1 MAQII
6 AGRFH
11 TFQQAEGVARHLAS
25 ENIPQQDISIFF
37 VNPAGRHAIY
47 PYGGDQY
54 VDPSAKA
61 AGSHSRIGI
70 LIGGLAGLVIGGI
83 TYAAGWQTGLA
94 PLFGLLLGAFIGTFL
109 GTVQGM
115 ERGGE
120 PQPDGKNQQRDS
132 GVMVAAR
139 VNSDTAAKAE
149 QVLRADGAQSVEQAE
164 GDWQDGD
171 WSDFDPRVPPN
182 CDSRTAAM
190 FKE

>member
-1 MAQII
+1 MSQII

-11 TFQQAEGVARHLAS
+11 TFKQAEGVAHHLAAQ
-25 ENIPQQDISIFF
+25 NIAQQDISVFF
-37 VNPAGRHAIY
+37 VNPAGQHAIY

-54 VDPSAKA
+54 ADPSAKK
-61 AGSHSRIGI
+61 AGWHSRIGI

-83 TYAAGWQTGLA
+83 TYLAGWQTGLA
-94 PLFGLLLGAFIGTFL
+94 PLFGLLLGAFFGTFL
-109 GTVQGM
+109 GTVHGM
-115 ERGGE
+115 EAGGE
-120 PQPDGKNQQRDS
+120 PRPDGKNQQRDS

-139 VNSDTAAKAE
+139 VNGDTAARAE

-164 GDWQDGD
+164 GKWENGD

-182 CDSRTAAM
+182 ADARTAAM